1 MGESALP
8 SPFLAHPRVPVGKR
22 GTIVRIHLNSQ
33 NWESRTLSGNTTQ
46 KSRLCVRL
54 TMH

>member
-8 SPFLAHPRVPVGKR
+8 SPFLAHPQVPVGKR